1 MVPAII
7 GNIIEIV
14 IGFVIWKI
22 VPGWITEG
30 GKSVRNVIK
39 LICNILGVI
48 IVLHG
53 CYALL
58 MNFF

>member
-1 MVPAII
+1 MVSAII

-22 VPGWITEG
+22 VPRWITEG